1 MSKVTI
7 TESNYKQVFGRL
19 KKFFNHDGLLTWH
32 QFDCGMKKRIGH
44 TIHFDGLTKNGKVY
58 IPENTAN
65 VMRRI
70 YRSKH
75 HVSDT
80 KFFFEYSH
88 SDDDFYYDDGELEN
102 ISVITFGD
110 EIWFLGNRVI
120 IKRKANFFTSHSY
133 LYMCYQIGGRLD
145 TKKY

>member
-1 MSKVTI
+1 MNKVII

-19 KKFFNHDGLLTWH
+19 KKFFNHDDLMTWH

-44 TIHFDGLTKNGKVY
+44 TIRFDGIAKLS
-58 IPENTAN
+58 IPPHTAN
-65 VMRRI
+65 VMHRI

-80 KFFFEYSH
+80 KFFFEYST
-88 SDDDFYYDDGELEN
+88 DNDYYYDEFEN
-102 ISVITFGD
+102 VSVISLGD
-110 EIWFLGNRVI
+110 EVWFIGNRVI
-120 IKRKANFFTSHSY
+120 IKRKAYFTNHRY

>member
-44 TIHFDGLTKNGKVY
+44 TIHFDGIARLS
-58 IPENTAN
+58 IPEHTVN
-65 VMRRI
+65 VMHRI

-88 SDDDFYYDDGELEN
+88 SDDDFYYDDDELEN
-102 ISVITFGD
+102 VSVITLGD

-120 IKRKANFFTSHSY
+120 IKRKAYFTNHRH